1 MYDLTPIALTVN
13 EVAQLLGIGRD
24 SAYALVRCGAIH
36 SVRIGRLLRVPR
48 SEVDR
53 FLTEG
58 ANQGYQTIH

>member
-1 MYDLTPIALTVN
+1 MYDLAPIALTVD
-13 EVAQLLGIGRD
+13 EVAQLLGVGRA

-48 SEVDR
+48 SEVER

-58 ANQGYQTIH
+58 ANRDYQTIR

>member
-1 MYDLTPIALTVN
+1 MYDLTPIALTVGD
-13 EVAQLLGIGRD
+13 VAQLLGISRN
-24 SAYALVRCGAIH
+24 SAYALIRCGAIH

-58 ANQGYQTIH
+58 ANQNYQTIH